1 MRWLASGMLVVAL
14 LGVLGMA
21 AENTAAMPAADFVGI
36 GGAPCSYM
44 TISDAIAAAADGDTI
59 YIAPG
64 TYNEQLGTL
73 DKDLHLRAATADCTA
88 ADSTFGFWNHVI
100 DGGGAAS
107 LQGGMLNIAANRSVT
122 LTSITLQN
130 AQAVLGGIVY
140 VDSGAAASFHN
151 VRLQDGMANGS
162 GGIVY
167 AAAGASLYVSGY
179 TLIDGGSAGNAGGG
193 LYLEGTAE
201 FVNNV
206 QVRDSHAPSG
216 GGVAI
221 AGEGHLIVRSS
232 HIGDG
237 LYPNSAG
244 NGGGVYMTGQSWFEM
259 RGASS
264 IRWNDATVG
273 KGGGIFADGKVT
285 VDLYSGRV
293 YGNEATAEGGG
304 IYAANGA
311 SVLLDTFVMVGE
323 DNPAYGNSAVRG
335 GGIYADGAAS
345 LQIRDN
351 AAVRHNNAGD
361 GGGGLY
367 LTGATELAMTGGTIA
382 ANVAAG
388 WGGGIAL
395 ADGQVTLEGTVV
407 TGNQAAEGGGVGL
420 DHANAVL
427 LATNAQIIS
436 NTATLNGGGIASH
449 DGTVLMMD
457 TSGTSRLAGN
467 QAGQHGGGFYHSG
480 SGGAGFMTEEVRDS
494 ELHIEGNTAGGH
506 GGGFYSENGGVIQVI
521 RSVWLSDN
529 TALGNGGGWYHDGG
543 TVMAIGFPEYDL
555 PQISGNRS
563 ENGRGGGVYLNDV
576 ASGPGSSA
584 PFANLA
590 ISGNWADTDGG
601 GVYVSNSSH
610 VLLVNALLQ
619 DNEAGQHGGG
629 LLASGSRVEVWHHAD
644 SCAAAQQ
651 PANHYCSA
659 FRNNTATASGGAIQL
674 QLAAE
679 LVLENTAIISNS
691 AALGSGVMSASNGD
705 HMEITNSLF
714 AENTGKALF
723 IANDAFLDLVQT
735 TFAGNEWAIDIDDN
749 GAVVNAGNN
758 IIWGN
763 GFGVESAI
771 ALAAGCSISQ
781 NGIGGANID
790 PLFHSTGRG
799 DYRLQA
805 GSPAVDA
812 CNIGADVDLD
822 GVARPQGADYDMGAF
837 ELGPPLVLLPAMVTA
852 PEGDTGTSLA
862 EVTISLSEASAET
875 VTIDVTTVA
884 TSATA
889 GVDFIPVVETVSFPP
904 GSTSQVVT
912 VEILGDVIYEGD
924 EEFELVLANAVG
936 AELVATTVT
945 VVIADDDPLPA
956 ITIAPA
962 EVVEGDSGTT
972 GMAVQVSLSHPSAF
986 EVTVEF
992 ATSDGTATAGLDY
1005 EATSGTVT
1013 FAPGEVAAQITVTVY
1028 GDESVE
1034 GDETFQVVL
1043 SNPVG
1048 ATIAPGG
1055 GQAVVTIVD
1064 DDDVA
1069 LKVFLPLMVR

>member
-1 MRWLASGMLVVAL
+1 MVS
-14 LGVLGMA
+14 
-21 AENTAAMPAADFVGI
+21 
-36 GGAPCSYM
+36 
-44 TISDAIAAAADGDTI
+44 
-59 YIAPG
+59 
-64 TYNEQLGTL
+64 
-73 DKDLHLRAATADCTA
+73 
-88 ADSTFGFWNHVI
+88 
-100 DGGGAAS
+100 
-107 LQGGMLNIAANRSVT
+107 IAANRSVT

-140 VDSGAAASFHN
+140 VESGANATFNN
-151 VRLQDGMANGS
+151 VHLKDGMANGS

-237 LYPNSAG
+237 PYPNSAG
-244 NGGGVYMTGQSWFEM
+244 NGGGVYMTGQSRFEM

-273 KGGGIFADGKVT
+273 KGGGIFADGNVT
-285 VDLYSGRV
+285 IDLYSGRV
-293 YGNEATAEGGG
+293 YANEATAEGGG

-323 DNPAYGNSAVRG
+323 DNPAHGNSAVRG

-407 TGNQAAEGGGVGL
+407 EGNQAAEGGGVGL

-427 LATNAQIIS
+427 LATNVQIIS

-457 TSGTSRLAGN
+457 ASGTSRLAGN

-529 TALGNGGGWYHDGG
+529 TALGDGGGWYHDGG

-705 HMEITNSLF
+705 HLEITNSLF

-749 GAVVNAGNN
+749 GATVNAGNN

-763 GFGVESAI
+763 DFGVESAI
-771 ALAAGCSISQ
+771 ALAAGCSIAQ
-781 NGIGGANID
+781 NGVGGIVAD

-812 CNIGADVDLD
+812 CNIGTDRDLD
-822 GVARPQGADYDMGAF
+822 GVGRPQGADYDMGAF
-837 ELGPPLVLLPAMVTA
+837 ELGPPLVLLPAQLFVT
-852 PEGDTGTSLA
+852 EGDAGTTPALLT
-862 EVTISLSEASAET
+862 VSLSEPSAET
-875 VTIDVTTVA
+875 VTIDVNTADVR
-884 TSATA
+884 ATA
-889 GVDFIPVVETVSFPP
+889 GVDYVAVAATISFPP
-904 GSTSQVVT
+904 GTTSQAVPLQ
-912 VEILGDVIYEGD
+912 ILGDVIYEGD
-924 EEFELVLANAVG
+924 EPFEVQLANASG
-936 AELVATTVT
+936 AVLAATTVS
-945 VVIADDDPLPA
+945 VLIEDDDPLPE
-956 ITIAPA
+956 IAVA
-962 EVVEGDSGTT
+962 AAQVAEGDSGSSPV
-972 GMAVQVSLSHPSAF
+972 AVALSLSHPSAF
-986 EVTVEF
+986 TVTVDF
-992 ATSDGTATAGLDY
+992 TTNSGTATAGADY
-1005 EATSGTVT
+1005 ETTSGTVT
-1013 FAPGEVAAQITVTVY
+1013 LAPGEVTAQIIVTIY

-1034 GDETFQVVL
+1034 GNETFQVVL
-1043 SNPVG
+1043 SKPEG
-1048 ATIAPGG
+1048 AMIAPGG
-1055 GQAVVTIVD
+1055 GQAVVTIID
-1064 DDDVA
+1064 DDD
-1069 LKVFLPLMVR
+1069 LKMFLPMIVR